1 MTSFDVNIEG
11 LDELV
16 DRSLTR
22 FIDEIDPTLNK
33 FFNISTQLLS
43 TFKTRVKENVSD
55 TLYSLETNLF
65 VLLFVMVIFIILLL
79 IMFWLLESVM
89 KNFGF
94 TLGTRK
100 FIGLTLF
107 TIVFVW
113 LFVTTILVTFPPEQP
128 ISLQTLKYV
137 LFGVLCA
144 GAVIILFI
152 WIRYICV
159 HSKSI
164 MKFFTDELFNFK
176 PKINRIEAPTVINAT
191 MVGMPLNPIPYH
203 PDQTK
208 F

>member
-1 MTSFDVNIEG
+1 MTSFDINIEG

-22 FIDEIDPTLNK
+22 LIDEIDPTLNK
-33 FFNISTQLLS
+33 FFNISIQLLS
-43 TFKTRVKENVSD
+43 TFETRIKENVSE

-89 KNFGF
+89 RNFGF
-94 TLGTRK
+94 TPDTIK
-100 FIGLTLF
+100 FVGLTLF

-113 LFVTTILVTFPPEQP
+113 LLVTTILLTFPPEQP

-159 HSKSI
+159 HLNSI
-164 MKFFTDELFNFK
+164 KKFFTDELFNFD
-176 PKINRIEAPTVINAT
+176 PKTDETAPPPPPTTNSPT
-191 MVGMPLNPIPYH
+191 H
-203 PDQTK
+203 PTETSTTLW
-208 F
+208 